1 MLPRHY
7 LELSYSNLFAQLV
20 FSDVFGSSNRAAKV
34 LAGYAKVNKEP
45 STWLEEGPALSFQL
59 FLRSYLNFNLLF
71 SFKKKI
77 KN

>member
-20 FSDVFGSSNRAAKV
+20 FSDASGSSNRAAKV

-45 STWLEEGPALSFQL
+45 SIWLEEGHTFVLSIVL
-59 FLRSYLNFNLLF
+59 KELS
-71 SFKKKI
+71 
-77 KN
+77 